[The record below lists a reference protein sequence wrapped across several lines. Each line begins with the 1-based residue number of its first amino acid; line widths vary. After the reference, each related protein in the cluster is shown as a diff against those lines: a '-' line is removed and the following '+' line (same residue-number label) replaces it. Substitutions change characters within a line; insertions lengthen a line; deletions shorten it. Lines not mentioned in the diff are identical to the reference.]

1 MFAAQDEI
9 RGASMGQKQE
19 YAKAPRKAV
28 HNNNQRIRHLGIK
41 PKYLY
46 TDNYNA
52 FIKEIEKIEISENN
66 LVS

>member
-1 MFAAQDEI
+1 ME
-9 RGASMGQKQE
+9 QKQE

-28 HNNNQRIRHLGIK
+28 HNNNKRIRYLGIK

-52 FIKEIEKIEISENN
+52 FIKEIEKIEITENN